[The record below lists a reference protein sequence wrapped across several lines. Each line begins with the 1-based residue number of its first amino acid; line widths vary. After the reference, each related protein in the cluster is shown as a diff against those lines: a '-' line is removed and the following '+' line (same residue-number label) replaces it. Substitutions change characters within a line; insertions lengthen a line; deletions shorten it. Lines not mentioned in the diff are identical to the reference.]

1 MRRILGLITAVMI
14 SVAVMAQGGQ
24 SGQDFAAKF
33 VEQCGVDTA
42 VQCVTISP
50 KMMEQLTRQADAVHS
65 EHIAQAI
72 QKLKGA
78 RIVTTS
84 VNGSEYYRRAE
95 DLLKKN
101 PQRFRRTDS
110 YHNDRAQGT
119 FYVRQ
124 TKSGETVEMILLH
137 NDTKAG
143 TLVVV
148 NLTGS
153 IDDEFVDSIMKHFGA
168 RAARN

>member
-1 MRRILGLITAVMI
+1 MRRLAGIVTALLMAT
-14 SVAVMAQGGQ
+14 VAMAQGGE
-24 SGQDFAAKF
+24 DFASKF
-33 VEQCGVDTA
+33 MEQCGVDTA

-50 KMMEQLTRQADAVHS
+50 KMMEQLTHQADAEHN

-78 RIVTTS
+78 RIITTS

-101 PQRFRRTDS
+101 PQRFSQTDS
-110 YHNDRAQGT
+110 YHSDHAQGT
-119 FYVRQ
+119 FYVRR
-124 TKSGETVEMILLH
+124 TKGNETVEMILLH

-148 NLTGS
+148 NLTGN
-153 IDDEFVDSIMKHFGA
+153 IDDEFVDSLTKHFGPKTG
-168 RAARN
+168 RN